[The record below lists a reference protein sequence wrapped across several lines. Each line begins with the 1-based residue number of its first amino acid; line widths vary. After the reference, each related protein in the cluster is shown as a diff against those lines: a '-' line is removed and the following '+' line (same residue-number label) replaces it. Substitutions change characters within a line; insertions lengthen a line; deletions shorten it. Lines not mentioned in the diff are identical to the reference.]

1 MDAVFSRGFFRHCE
15 VVFFFFLCLLPDE
28 LFLCSRVSA
37 RISVQSERKRIGGAW
52 NSCTLF
58 MVDRYSAVWIK
69 WHFEAVWTNFI
80 SLRGT
85 FDGREQFQP
94 RTKLLSV
101 RRWCDVMWLFLR
113 DGRKRQDCAAEASL
127 FHQVFMEFKAKEK
140 ESRLGTFPGTLLNR
154 TSASCSSTNK
164 RSYDHLSKAPLTRPP
179 ETSWLQQLLT
189 QIFS

>member
-113 DGRKRQDCAAEASL
+113 DGRKRQDCCFIRFSWSL
-127 FHQVFMEFKAKEK
+127 KPKRRRVGWAPSQELCLTE
-140 ESRLGTFPGTLLNR
+140 RPLL
-154 TSASCSSTNK
+154 AV
-164 RSYDHLSKAPLTRPP
+164 PP
-179 ETSWLQQLLT
+179 INVLMITYPKLL
-189 QIFS
+189 